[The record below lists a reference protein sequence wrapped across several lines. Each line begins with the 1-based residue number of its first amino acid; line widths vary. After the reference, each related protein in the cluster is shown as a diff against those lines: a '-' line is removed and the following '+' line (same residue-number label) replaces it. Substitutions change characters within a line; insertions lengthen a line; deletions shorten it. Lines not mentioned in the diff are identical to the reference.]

1 MKRARIGTTDIDTS
15 LTIWTDGQ
23 QWMRLNACEQY
34 ADISALNAEYNL
46 IVDKDADKAE
56 QLLNRMDVAYTTIK
70 IIEAYGGQA
79 ELLKR
84 AGIVLGQMIEAG
96 EYAKSYASMD
106 ERNTALNSKI
116 AALQHE
122 VENWQNWQFTSETW
136 QKHWQDDIM
145 DNDYYANP
153 ATGERLTDQP
163 GNFAA
168 VGAQSSQDRYMDQ
181 IAEAGSHWLYAC
193 VDSEEALDQFNKGI
207 PYKVKTK
214 LYKQI
219 KQAEWFKS
227 ANTGL
232 TPNSVYRSARA
243 GLIDYHK
250 QTPEESCRI
259 LQVAS
264 GDVYALQAKV
274 DAEEA
279 ERKLSV
285 GEPIT
290 LAFLITSEGIKWLI
304 GIIIGALTAIS
315 IIVGIV
321 LDIVAFVENQNAL
334 KNAPT
339 EAELAAAQAEQTDY
353 LNYMKQLDDPLEN
366 LGAEIIDFVRKP
378 IVWIVAGGV
387 LLLRSTKK

>member
-1 MKRARIGTTDIDTS
+1 MKRAKIGTTEIDTS

-70 IIEAYGGQA
+70 CIEAYGGQA

-106 ERNTALNSKI
+106 ERNAALNSKI

-136 QKHWQDDIM
+136 RKHWQDDVM

-232 TPNSVYRSARA
+232 TPNSVYRASRA
-243 GLIDYHK
+243 GVIDKYGV
-250 QTPEESCRI
+250 TPEDACLV
-259 LQVAS
+259 LQEGN
-264 GDVYALQAKV
+264 GDVYALK
-274 DAEEA
+274 ERA
-279 ERKLSV
+279 ERGEGVAGIGVLTEATITAIV
-285 GEPIT
+285 GV
-290 LAFLITSEGIKWLI
+290 IK
-304 GIIIGALTAIS
+304 IIGAIVGVLTGLASLILGILS
-315 IIVGIV
+315 IIR
-321 LDIVAFVENQNAL
+321 FVENQDAL
-334 KNAPT
+334 RNAPT
-339 EAELAAAQAEQTDY
+339 EAELAAAQAEQADY
-353 LNYMKQLDDPLEN
+353 LNYMKQLDNPIEN

-387 LLLRSTKK
+387 LLLRSTRK

>member
-70 IIEAYGGQA
+70 CIEAYGGQA
-79 ELLKR
+79 ELLER
-84 AGIVLGQMIEAG
+84 AGVVLGQMIEAG

-122 VENWQNWQFTSETW
+122 VENWQNWQFTSEVW
-136 QKHWQDDIM
+136 RKHWQDDIM

-232 TPNSVYRSARA
+232 TPNSVYRCARA
-243 GLIDYHK
+243 GLIDQYNV
-250 QTPEESCRI
+250 TPDEACLV
-259 LQVAS
+259 LQEGN
-264 GDVYALQAKV
+264 GDVFALKERVERGEGVAGIGILT
-274 DAEEA
+274 EA
-279 ERKLSV
+279 TVTTIIGVIKIIKAVIGVLSV
-285 GEPIT
+285 
-290 LAFLITSEGIKWLI
+290 LAGLIL
-304 GIIIGALTAIS
+304 S
-315 IIVGIV
+315 ILEIVQIV
-321 LDIVAFVENQNAL
+321 NNTNAL
-334 KNAPT
+334 KDAPT

-353 LNYMKQLDDPLEN
+353 LNYMRQLDDPLEN
-366 LGAEIIDFVRKP
+366 LVAEIIDFVRKP

>member
-1 MKRARIGTTDIDTS
+1 MKRAKIGTTEIDTS

-70 IIEAYGGQA
+70 CIEAYGGQA

-106 ERNTALNSKI
+106 ERNAALNSKI

-207 PYKVKTK
+207 PYRVKTK

-232 TPNSVYRSARA
+232 TPNSVYRSSRA
-243 GLIDYHK
+243 GLIDKHK
-250 QTPEESCRI
+250 MTPEEACRV
-259 LQVAS
+259 LQIAD
-264 GDVYALQAKV
+264 GDVYALERSLEKQGSGVGDPVTATAAIVWTAK
-274 DAEEA
+274 EIIE
-279 ERKLSV
+279 
-285 GEPIT
+285 
-290 LAFLITSEGIKWLI
+290 LIMA
-304 GIIIGALTAIS
+304 IGAVLSALAGLILEVCR
-315 IIVGIV
+315 IVN
-321 LDIVAFVENQNAL
+321 NQDAL

-339 EAELAAAQAEQTDY
+339 KAELAAAQAEQADY
-353 LNYMKQLDDPLEN
+353 LNYMRQLNNPIEN

-387 LLLRSTKK
+387 LLLRSARK